1 MNTLIYL
8 VARGVIAVVQML
20 PLRLVA
26 RLGRGLGMMAYLLSA
41 RYRRVTTENLTLVFG
56 REKSAAEISGIAR
69 ENFRRLG
76 ENYLSAVKT
85 ASMNAKQILP
95 HVEFTGLENLPL
107 RIAPAIGCNAVV
119 AIGHF
124 GNFELFARLHEVF
137 PGYRTATTYRALNQP
152 GLNRVLQ
159 SLREKSNCLFFERR
173 TGGRALREAMSR
185 PGIVLGLLSD
195 QSTSGM
201 RGLFLGHECN
211 TGLAPAVF
219 ALRYQAELSTAICYR
234 VGLAKWRLDFG
245 KKIPTHEN
253 GHPRATE
260 DIMREVNVALETA
273 VRRDPANWFWVH
285 RRWKN

>member
-1 MNTLIYL
+1 MNTVIYL
-8 VARGVIAVVQML
+8 VASGFIAMVQTL

-26 RLGRGLGMMAYLLSA
+26 RLGRGFGTLAFHLTG
-41 RYRRVTTENLTLVFG
+41 RYRRVTLENLTLVFG
-56 REKSAAEISGIAR
+56 REKSAAEISEIAR
-69 ENFRRLG
+69 EHFRRLG
-76 ENYLSAVKT
+76 ENYLSAIKT
-85 ASMNAKQILP
+85 AAMDAKQILP
-95 HVEFTGLENLPL
+95 HVEFTGLENLPH
-107 RIAPAIGCNAVV
+107 RTAPAIGGNAVV

-137 PGYRTATTYRALNQP
+137 PGYRTATTYRALKQP

-159 SLREKSNCLFFERR
+159 SLREKSQCLFFERR

-185 PGIVLGLLSD
+185 PGIILGLLSD
-195 QSTSGM
+195 QSTAGM
-201 RGLFLGHECN
+201 RGPFLGHDCN
-211 TGLAPAVF
+211 TGLAPAIL
-219 ALRYQAELSTAICYR
+219 ALRYEAELSTAICYR

-253 GHPRATE
+253 GHPRASE
-260 DIMREVNVALETA
+260 AIMREVNLELETA

>member
-1 MNTLIYL
+1 MNTGLYWF
-8 VARGVIAVVQML
+8 ARGIIVVIQML

-26 RLGRGLGMMAYLLSA
+26 RMGRGMGALAFHLTA
-41 RYRRVTTENLTLVFG
+41 RYRRVTLENLTLVFG
-56 REKSAAEISGIAR
+56 GEKSADEIIKIAR
-69 ENFRRLG
+69 EHFRRLG

-85 ASMNAKQILP
+85 AAMDAKQILP
-95 HVEFTGLENLPL
+95 HVEFTGLENLPH
-107 RIAPAIGCNAVV
+107 RTASAIGGNAVI

-152 GLNRVLQ
+152 ALNRVLQ
-159 SLREKSNCLFFERR
+159 SLREKSQCLFFERR
-173 TGGRALREAMSR
+173 SGGRALREAMSR

-195 QSTSGM
+195 QSTAGM
-201 RGLFLGHECN
+201 RGPFLGHDCN

-219 ALRYQAELSTAICYR
+219 ALRYEAELSTAICYR

-245 KKIPTHEN
+245 KKIPTHKN
-253 GHPRATE
+253 GHPRARE
-260 DIMREVNVALETA
+260 DIMRDVNRALEIA

-285 RRWKN
+285 RRWKD